1 MVVARSSKTER
12 AKISEAW
19 FSPANL
25 VDVVGRGREDVLG
38 LFHERVGH
46 LDALVQRLRLALPA
60 ALGLLPVGGFD
71 CGRKKNCFSKK
82 KDSIVP
88 VLTLNMIR
96 LRRCDNFRRKNY
108 KNHEITKITK
118 NGFQLALKYESTFVI
133 QFCFSLVRGSIGM

>member
-1 MVVARSSKTER
+1 MNRFLLLLFPLSFKEERVRANTCNRFRFGGRWVDECVLWLSLALQKPER

-71 CGRKKNCFSKK
+71 CGRKKIVSAKK
-82 KDSIVP
+82 KIP
-88 VLTLNMIR
+88 L
-96 LRRCDNFRRKNY
+96 
-108 KNHEITKITK
+108 
-118 NGFQLALKYESTFVI
+118 FQF
-133 QFCFSLVRGSIGM
+133 